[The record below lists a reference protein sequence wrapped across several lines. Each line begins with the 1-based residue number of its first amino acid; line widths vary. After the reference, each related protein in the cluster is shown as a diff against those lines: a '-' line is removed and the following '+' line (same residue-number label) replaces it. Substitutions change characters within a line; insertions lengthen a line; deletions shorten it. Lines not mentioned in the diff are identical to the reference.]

1 MDCIASEEDI
11 EKSTTDRMYE
21 KYQKRII
28 WDLAKERLD
37 SRDWRMIILYFKKN
51 MSLIEIAN
59 KENISYQKAR
69 SMKQQAINRLRLRA
83 GKEYASKLSS
93 TNFYHNSLQRFKET
107 GSSNVEKMA
116 LFTIEINEK
125 YENIERGLS
134 EL

>member
-1 MDCIASEEDI
+1 
-11 EKSTTDRMYE
+11 
-21 KYQKRII
+21 
-28 WDLAKERLD
+28 
-37 SRDWRMIILYFKKN
+37 
-51 MSLIEIAN
+51 MSLIEIAD

-69 SMKQQAINRLRLRA
+69 NMKQQAIHRLRLRA

-125 YENIERGLS
+125 YENIEKGLS
-134 EL
+134 EI